1 MGTDVGTADSVLK
14 AFGAGVTLFAG
25 YLYLRVSPYRRYKAE
40 HLRTDRFALHVFGFA
55 LISYALSVLIASV
68 IDRRFAGTFI
78 HVNLHKVAEHYAH
91 VEVPVLL
98 TILVAPLLG
107 AVDSLF
113 ITFLMRRDPA
123 VVERSWK
130 KPVAKVRTAAV
141 TRFILKCDDAATR
154 LLHRAFIFRKPIMV
168 TLKSGKVYVGQPA
181 GSIGDPSVRAH
192 SIKIIPLVSG
202 YRDPD
207 THKVELPTKYKDV
220 YQMMVLREKK
230 EPDRPDDPLAKDLA
244 DLTCGDGS
252 KFLTDMQDIGVVV
265 LWSEVQSLSLYDE
278 NIYRAFQ
285 GAVPPGNVRQT
296 WLGKDGIIAK
306 LLALTD

>member
-1 MGTDVGTADSVLK
+1 MGTDVGAAESVLK

-25 YLYLRVSPYRRYKAE
+25 YLFLRASPYRRYKAE

-68 IDRRFAGTFI
+68 IDRKFPGTFI
-78 HVNLHKVAEHYAH
+78 QINLKKVAEYYVR

-107 AVDSLF
+107 AADSLF

-123 VVERSWK
+123 VVERSWR
-130 KPVAKVRTAAV
+130 KPVAKIRTAAV

-154 LLHRAFIFRKPIMV
+154 LLHRATIFRKPLMV

-202 YRDPD
+202 YRHPE
-207 THKVELPTKYKDV
+207 THKVELPTRYKDV
-220 YQMMVLREKK
+220 YKMMVLREKK
-230 EPDRPDDPLAKDLA
+230 EPDRPDDPLAKDIA
-244 DLTCGDGS
+244 DLTCSDGS
-252 KFLTDMQDIGVVV
+252 KVVTDMQDIGVVV

-285 GAVPPGNVRQT
+285 GAAPPGKGRRT